1 MTRTPAQ
8 VIKLV
13 IDSGNY
19 NPDISYM
26 CSLLSSML
34 HYDEITPN
42 EYSYTKQSINDFLV
56 GWSTLRGMLTA
67 KYSIQISSVP
77 SVALAIYSDWDNR
90 DTILAQAIKDHAID
104 YSACGDDWVF

>member
-34 HYDEITPN
+34 CYDEITPS

-56 GWSTLRGMLTA
+56 GWGTLRGMLTA

-90 DTILAQAIKDHAID
+90 DAILAQAVKDYAID
-104 YSACGDDWVF
+104 YFTSDDWVF